1 QSVQLGSVRSARVEH
16 RQRGVRPA
24 DQAGRRSAGDA
35 VRRARRVLTT
45 TGLTAKLRPPLN
57 VDSERFLERRPDLC
71 GRSSSYAV
79 AARWIE
85 KQQPLRGQADP
96 HSLPRPDRTVAGD
109 PGDEALAATST
120 RHGVGFRLWT
130 FGSGA
135 VLELRSVGMI
145 RASTVIATRG
155 REPKA
160 VSQE

>member
-1 QSVQLGSVRSARVEH
+1 MRSRS
-16 RQRGVRPA
+16 GNPA
-24 DQAGRRSAGDA
+24 
-35 VRRARRVLTT
+35 
-45 TGLTAKLRPPLN
+45 LR
-57 VDSERFLERRPDLC
+57 
-71 GRSSSYAV
+71 AV

-160 VSQE
+160 VSQEPDAESYGRRSVSSTGAPSIASANEPVQLNRDGAGR